1 MQNQEARSR
10 RVIQLRPGQLDLLQ
24 LAQNLDAEVLNGFL
38 VAGLVR
44 VQAEL
49 AVHLPPGDPLWGAD
63 REGAVHQPQIEI
75 QAQRTSFEGGDDAML
90 PLDVGMITARVTFE
104 GAAFD
109 DAFTDAATIFEI
121 RPAQC
126 TLLFPYAARL
136 PGMAWNTGI
145 TVMNPGYTEGGVAG
159 GLELTFYGNDGTA
172 APFSTEEYPTVGAGL
187 DEMGLVPAGGTY
199 TVLASEVL
207 EATDWGESFV
217 GHIHVLADYTGCN
230 GVGWVTDFGT
240 VNQAYVAVVIDSDTG
255 KD

>member
-1 MQNQEARSR
+1 
-10 RVIQLRPGQLDLLQ
+10 
-24 LAQNLDAEVLNGFL
+24 
-38 VAGLVR
+38 
-44 VQAEL
+44 
-49 AVHLPPGDPLWGAD
+49 
-63 REGAVHQPQIEI
+63 
-75 QAQRTSFEGGDDAML
+75 ML
-90 PLDVGMITARVTFE
+90 PLDIGMITARVTFE

-136 PGMAWNTGI
+136 PDAEMEWNTGI
-145 TVMNPGYTEGGVAG
+145 TVMNPGYNEEGVAG
-159 GLELTFYGNDGTA
+159 GLELTFYGNDGTEA
-172 APFSTEEYPTVGAGL
+172 TFSTEEYPTVGAGL

-207 EATDWGESFV
+207 AATDWGESFV
-217 GHIHVLADYTGCN
+217 GHIHVLADYTECN

-240 VNQAYVAVVIDSDTG
+240 VNQAYKAVVIDSDTG